1 MDTEDLFP
9 RLALAGGLIAAVLV
23 YRRRRAG
30 RLKKVQASLA
40 SMPHDAAASTA
51 EAGVAIAEKSQS
63 LIEGVLDNIAEQALK
78 ELKTVLKDGL
88 KRLEKTVDAL

>member
-23 YRRRRAG
+23 YRRRRMG
-30 RLKKVQASLA
+30 RLKKVQESLA
-40 SMPHDAAASTA
+40 SMPQDAAASTSA
-51 EAGVAIAEKSQS
+51 AGVAIAEKSQS